1 MYYRAV
7 YVQGNTSSL
16 LKILLHLVCRC
27 LCRIGS
33 ILVVGFL
40 LLISKQHF
48 LVLVL
53 VDRVEFF

>member
-7 YVQGNTSSL
+7 YVQGSTSSL
-16 LKILLHLVCRC
+16 LKILLHLVRC
-27 LCRIGS
+27 CLRRIGS

-40 LLISKQHF
+40 LLLSKQHF
-48 LVLVL
+48 LILVL